1 MTTSCV
7 FCSTRITQE
16 LNALTQLDEKA
27 LEAADAEAALAAAA
41 RLTSNIRDV
50 EDSYVADVDAS
61 NARERQRVRLLDR
74 RRLEAEFQT
83 RCVYL
88 ILFGVYFLF
97 LFLFLF
103 RIGNWTDDVFCLP
116 LTGCCNGR
124 LTSRGLGSKG
134 TRSCTAPRWP
144 PAS

>member
-1 MTTSCV
+1 M
-7 FCSTRITQE
+7 
-16 LNALTQLDEKA
+16 TQLDEKA

-50 EDSYVADVDAS
+50 EDSYVAGADFEAS
-61 NARERQRVRLLDR
+61 ARERQRVRLLDR

-103 RIGNWTDDVFCLP
+103 RIGNWNDDVFCSTLI
-116 LTGCCNGR
+116 TDCCNAR
-124 LTSRGLGSKG
+124 LTSRGLRSKG

-144 PAS
+144 PAF

>member
-1 MTTSCV
+1 M
-7 FCSTRITQE
+7 
-16 LNALTQLDEKA
+16 TQLDEKA

-88 ILFGVYFLF
+88 VIFGF
-97 LFLFLF
+97 
-103 RIGNWTDDVFCLP
+103 GNFWQFFVIFGNFWQFPYGQLY
-116 LTGCCNGR
+116 
-124 LTSRGLGSKG
+124 
-134 TRSCTAPRWP
+134 
-144 PAS
+144 

>member
-1 MTTSCV
+1 M
-7 FCSTRITQE
+7 
-16 LNALTQLDEKA
+16 TQLDEKA

-83 RCVYL
+83 RGVYL
-88 ILFGVYFLF
+88 VIFGF
-97 LFLFLF
+97 
-103 RIGNWTDDVFCLP
+103 GNFWQFFVIFGNFWQFPYGQLY
-116 LTGCCNGR
+116 
-124 LTSRGLGSKG
+124 
-134 TRSCTAPRWP
+134 
-144 PAS
+144 

>member
-1 MTTSCV
+1 M
-7 FCSTRITQE
+7 
-16 LNALTQLDEKA
+16 TQLDEKA

-88 ILFGVYFLF
+88 VIFGNFWQFFV
-97 LFLFLF
+97 
-103 RIGNWTDDVFCLP
+103 ISVWAIV
-116 LTGCCNGR
+116 LTTCFVQLLLQTVAAQG
-124 LTSRGLGSKG
+124 
-134 TRSCTAPRWP
+134 
-144 PAS
+144 

>member
-1 MTTSCV
+1 
-7 FCSTRITQE
+7 
-16 LNALTQLDEKA
+16 LTQLDEKA

-88 ILFGVYFLF
+88 VIFGYFWQF
-97 LFLFLF
+97 LAIF
-103 RIGNWTDDVFCLP
+103 GNFWQFFVISVWAIV
-116 LTGCCNGR
+116 LTTCFVQLLLQTVAAQG
-124 LTSRGLGSKG
+124 
-134 TRSCTAPRWP
+134 
-144 PAS
+144 

>member
-1 MTTSCV
+1 M
-7 FCSTRITQE
+7 
-16 LNALTQLDEKA
+16 TQLDEKA

-88 ILFGVYFLF
+88 VIFGNFLLF
-97 LFLFLF
+97 LAIFGNF
-103 RIGNWTDDVFCLP
+103 RMGNCTDDVFCSTLI
-116 LTGCCNGR
+116 TDCCNAR
-124 LTSRGLGSKG
+124 LTSRGLRSKG

>member
-1 MTTSCV
+1 M
-7 FCSTRITQE
+7 
-16 LNALTQLDEKA
+16 TQLDEKA

-88 ILFGVYFLF
+88 VIFGYFWLF
-97 LFLFLF
+97 LAIFGNF
-103 RIGNWTDDVFCLP
+103 RMGNCTDDVFCST
-116 LTGCCNGR
+116 LTDCYNAR

-144 PAS
+144 PAF

>member
-1 MTTSCV
+1 M
-7 FCSTRITQE
+7 
-16 LNALTQLDEKA
+16 TQLDEKA

-83 RCVYL
+83 RCV
-88 ILFGVYFLF
+88 FWLF
-97 LFLFLF
+97 LAIFGNFLLFLAIFGNF
-103 RIGNWTDDVFCLP
+103 RMGNCTDDVFCSTLI
-116 LTGCCNGR
+116 TDCCNAR

-144 PAS
+144 PAF

>member
-1 MTTSCV
+1 M
-7 FCSTRITQE
+7 
-16 LNALTQLDEKA
+16 TQLDEKA

-88 ILFGVYFLF
+88 VIFGNFWQFLAIFCYFWQF
-97 LFLFLF
+97 LA
-103 RIGNWTDDVFCLP
+103 ISVWGNCTDDMFCSTLI
-116 LTGCCNGR
+116 TDCCNAR

-144 PAS
+144 PAF

>member
-1 MTTSCV
+1 MTTSCFAQLV
-7 FCSTRITQE
+7 SQE

-50 EDSYVADVDAS
+50 EDSYVAGADFEAS
-61 NARERQRVRLLDR
+61 ARERQRVRLLDR

-88 ILFGVYFLF
+88 VIFGYFWQF
-97 LFLFLF
+97 LAIF
-103 RIGNWTDDVFCLP
+103 GNSLYRQLD
-116 LTGCCNGR
+116 
-124 LTSRGLGSKG
+124 
-134 TRSCTAPRWP
+134 
-144 PAS
+144 

>member
-1 MTTSCV
+1 M
-7 FCSTRITQE
+7 
-16 LNALTQLDEKA
+16 TQLDEKA

-88 ILFGVYFLF
+88 VIFGNFWQFLA
-97 LFLFLF
+97 
-103 RIGNWTDDVFCLP
+103 ISVWAIV
-116 LTGCCNGR
+116 LTTCFVQLLLQTVATQG
-124 LTSRGLGSKG
+124 
-134 TRSCTAPRWP
+134 
-144 PAS
+144 

>member
-1 MTTSCV
+1 M
-7 FCSTRITQE
+7 
-16 LNALTQLDEKA
+16 TQLDEKA

-83 RCVYL
+83 RCVY
-88 ILFGVYFLF
+88 FNY
-97 LFLFLF
+97 
-103 RIGNWTDDVFCLP
+103 RTGN
-116 LTGCCNGR
+116 GM
-124 LTSRGLGSKG
+124 TSLVMYSIIY
-134 TRSCTAPRWP
+134 
-144 PAS
+144 

>member
-1 MTTSCV
+1 M
-7 FCSTRITQE
+7 
-16 LNALTQLDEKA
+16 TQLDEKA

-88 ILFGVYFLF
+88 VIFGYFWQF
-97 LFLFLF
+97 LAISVWA
-103 RIGNWTDDVFCLP
+103 IG
-116 LTGCCNGR
+116 LTTCFVQLLQTVATQG
-124 LTSRGLGSKG
+124 
-134 TRSCTAPRWP
+134 
-144 PAS
+144 